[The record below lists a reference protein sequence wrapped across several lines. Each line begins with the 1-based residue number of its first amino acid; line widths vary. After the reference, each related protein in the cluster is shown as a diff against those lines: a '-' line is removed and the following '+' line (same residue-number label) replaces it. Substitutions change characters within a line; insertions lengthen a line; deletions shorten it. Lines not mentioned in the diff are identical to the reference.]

1 MTPEAL
7 EGARPFVER
16 PEGFRVGAIEHAA
29 AVAAH
34 VDETGLAE
42 HAKVLRDRR
51 LLEVQAVHD
60 VPDRALLKRKKIE
73 NLSPTWLGDG
83 NGHFWGVVQAIKTPT
98 LLEIAGPLFMSYPVA
113 NNVQYRL
120 SEENGV
126 TIIKFRHAG
135 FGLITDEHKAGV
147 VKGWAYIHENVR
159 KRAETGR
166 SKSAAIQ

>member
-1 MTPEAL
+1 MTLTLPGIESL
-7 EGARPFVER
+7 LLSVNEEI
-16 PEGFRVGAIEHAA
+16 RVRAS
-29 AVAAH
+29 
-34 VDETGLAE
+34 L
-42 HAKVLRDRR
+42 DRTFTA
-51 LLEVQAVHD
+51 LLEQLGPYNET
-60 VPDRALLKRKKIE
+60 PDGTSMPMKLESWPGGRWFRD
-73 NLSPTWLGDG
+73 LGNG
-83 NGHFWGVVQAIKTPT
+83 NGHFWGVVQAIKKPT

-159 KRAETGR
+159 RRAETGR

>member
-1 MTPEAL
+1 MTLTLPGIESL
-7 EGARPFVER
+7 SLSVNEEI
-16 PEGFRVGAIEHAA
+16 RVRAS
-29 AVAAH
+29 
-34 VDETGLAE
+34 L
-42 HAKVLRDRR
+42 DRTFKA
-51 LLEVQAVHD
+51 LLEQLGPHNET
-60 VPDRALLKRKKIE
+60 PDGTSMPMKLESWPGGRWFRD
-73 NLSPTWLGDG
+73 LGNG
-83 NGHFWGVVQAIKTPT
+83 NGHFWGVVQAIKKPT